1 MNPTLHRRWT
11 GGATLLGLAL
21 MGVDT
26 VAAEGFSVARLDGGF
41 SKSAAGDTTC
51 VGSIAES
58 ASSVTVG
65 SVWVGAGTGAVT
77 GLVEPPVL
85 SDLMATVGS
94 PLHRDLV
101 APWTAAGT
109 WSATGLPAGVT
120 LEGSALVGT
129 PTVAGPVT
137 ALLRYTATAAGIFT
151 EQQITFQVGAEP
163 MSGGNPATVLVVPD
177 PVTGLATPATMA
189 DLAVTLTTGSTFAY
203 RMPVRTGA
211 TVVFTGLPAW
221 AEDQGGGLI
230 TGTVG
235 PTGTFIITATVT
247 DPGGQIVATTLTLS
261 VVDPID
267 GTAGPVVLF
276 PVPRSLRLGEGLAA
290 PLAFTGSVTG
300 VVFIAEGLPPGTACD
315 PATGAITGTPT
326 VVGSFLVRLRAVQQ
340 TSFRAADGTVLA
352 STSFIIT
359 VLPKTP
365 VEVDS
370 SYAEALA
377 RNAGSGGGGIGWVEL
392 LVGLLL
398 LLAARYGAQPK
409 TRVRQSSPMP
419 AYRRPAP

>member
-1 MNPTLHRRWT
+1 MTSSLTRHWT
-11 GGATLLGLAL
+11 GRAALLGLAL
-21 MGVDT
+21 TGIEAT
-26 VAAEGFSVARLDGGF
+26 AAEVFTAARMDAGLSRSSSGGL
-41 SKSAAGDTTC
+41 ACT
-51 VGSIAES
+51 GSLAES

-85 SDLMATVGS
+85 PSLLATVGS

-120 LEGSALVGT
+120 LEGTALVGT
-129 PTVAGPVT
+129 PTVAGPAT

-151 EQQITFQVGAEP
+151 EQQITVQVGAEP
-163 MSGGNPATVLVVPD
+163 MSGGNSAAVLVVPD
-177 PVTGLATPATMA
+177 PVTGLTTPATMA

-247 DPGGQIVATTLTLS
+247 DPGGQIVVTTLTLS
-261 VVDPID
+261 VVDPVD
-267 GTAGPVVLF
+267 GTAGPVVLL

-290 PLAFTGSVTG
+290 PLVFTGSVTG
-300 VVFIAEGLPPGTACD
+300 VVFIAEGLPPGTTCD
-315 PATGAITGTPT
+315 PATGAITGRPT

-340 TSFRAADGTVLA
+340 SSFRAADGAVLA

-377 RNAGSGGGGIGWVEL
+377 RNAGSGGCGLGSGIGL
-392 LVGLLL
+392 MIAALALGLHRRRVP
-398 LLAARYGAQPK
+398 ARK
-409 TRVRQSSPMP
+409 TP
-419 AYRRPAP
+419 